1 MPWIAVVVL
10 VTVWM
15 IGLVTSV
22 TLSGLL
28 HLLLLLGALGIVLVN
43 LLADRRST

>member
-28 HLLLLLGALGIVLVN
+28 HLLLLGALAIALVN
-43 LLADRRST
+43 LLADRRSA